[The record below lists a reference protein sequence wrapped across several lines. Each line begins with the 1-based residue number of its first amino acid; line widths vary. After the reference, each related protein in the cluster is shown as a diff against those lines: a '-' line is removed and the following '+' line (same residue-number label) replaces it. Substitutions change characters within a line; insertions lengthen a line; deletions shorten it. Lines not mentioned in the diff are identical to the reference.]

1 MNEEE
6 KKKYPF
12 DELKLDES
20 IIFSL
25 YIQKYFYCANIQKK
39 TIPPLIKKE
48 NVLLHSQTG
57 SGKTL
62 CFVIPILQYLIHH
75 RNKLCP
81 NDEKFIKR
89 NDLFNKKNVNDT
101 VSYNK
106 DQIERI
112 YETVE
117 NINIEKKNAYRDVNV
132 NIDIRNFL
140 LYTHNMLRNT
150 NEEDISKKVEINQN
164 DNKVM
169 TYKDKIISDDQV
181 NIIKKDEINIQKNN
195 NQEEIIR
202 KNDLQNITFATTCN
216 SNYQDDKQETN
227 KEKHEQKIEEKYNEQ
242 NIQTN
247 NQTKKPHNNNNNN
260 NNSKKKTQKLLNI
273 QAIIITPTR
282 ELCIQIYN
290 LINKFLFFLRF
301 YISHTLNNNMDNNVL
316 TKENFFI
323 NCLLFRGAVK
333 ISEDIKII
341 ENEILKNNR
350 YQIIISTPGKLSSL
364 LSEYN
369 NKYFNTN
376 ELKYFV
382 LDEGDKLL
390 EDSYI
395 RYMENIIKNIQA
407 YDYTTCIC
415 SATCLQE
422 ENVYNLFQVKKKNF
436 IKCIN
441 TNNQDNSS
449 TVINTYQMPDRI
461 QNYYIILRNIDKA
474 LFLFKFLNTMVNDN
488 ETVIVFFPTCLCV
501 EFFFHLFKNIFNTK
515 KINKQNESKNKKN
528 KNKIYKG
535 IHNDN
540 VDNINVDNISVDNIS
555 VDNINVDNHIDYIFQ
570 LNSKY
575 NNIFSDA
582 DMANFVK
589 LICYMNKYIGE
600 KKNNFNFLKIHRKMK
615 DKKRVATYNKIIN
628 TCVSNKGTK
637 KKENRNINSERKIIF
652 CTDIISRGINMDI
665 HWVINYDAANKNMTY
680 IHRSG
685 RTGRFDKTGKNIILL
700 NKEEKEYIYF
710 LKNKNVHVVN
720 FKKTDMFQH
729 MINYEKTL
737 LKSEHIINNDALR
750 IIEINHNEKKKNN
763 ITINKNSFF
772 NLYPQILYDKK
783 LIGKHQNGDLQIQK
797 GEHKKNKNNL
807 LILNKKLV
815 MFFLKYITFFV
826 IENRE
831 IYLLSTKAFLSYI
844 EFYKNHQLKFI
855 FSFNKLNL
863 THLCYAFSLIKIPKF
878 KEKSK
883 IKNFQ
888 NINIQSF
895 QIPYKNEEKE
905 KKRQEHLK
913 EKQIDIITQEQ
924 KKENQIKMQ
933 KKKKRK
939 TIVQRKHEQREL
951 EENEIDSLFYEENL
965 YKKLKKKKI
974 TKDEYDRLLNMDDID
989 KMFSSTSK
997 TSKCTNLTNNTHFF
1011 KSNRKKSKKR
1021 MKTYN
1026 IKIKKNKRKKK
1037 KRS

>member
-247 NQTKKPHNNNNNN
+247 NQTKKPHNNNNN

-685 RTGRFDKTGKNIILL
+685 RTGRFDKT
-700 NKEEKEYIYF
+700 
-710 LKNKNVHVVN
+710 
-720 FKKTDMFQH
+720 DMFQH

>member
-1 MNEEE
+1 MGEEE
-6 KKKYPF
+6 KKKHPF

-25 YIQKYFYCANIQKK
+25 YIQKYFFCANIQKK

-62 CFVIPILQYLIHH
+62 CFVIPILQHLINH
-75 RNKLCP
+75 RNKLYP
-81 NDEKFIKR
+81 YDDKFIKK
-89 NDLFNKKNVNDT
+89 NELLNKKSVNDT
-101 VSYNK
+101 VAYNK

-112 YETVE
+112 YKSVE
-117 NINIEKKNAYRDVNV
+117 NINIEKKNAYIDVD
-132 NIDIRNFL
+132 IDIGNFL

-150 NEEDISKKVEINQN
+150 NQMDISKKVETNQN
-164 DNKVM
+164 DNKTM
-169 TYKDKIISDDQV
+169 AYNEPTSDNQV
-181 NIIKKDEINIQKNN
+181 NIIKKDEINIQ
-195 NQEEIIR
+195 
-202 KNDLQNITFATTCN
+202 
-216 SNYQDDKQETN
+216 
-227 KEKHEQKIEEKYNEQ
+227 
-242 NIQTN
+242 
-247 NQTKKPHNNNNNN
+247 NNNNNN
-260 NNSKKKTQKLLNI
+260 KEEYIRKDDLKNITSTTTCNGNYKDDKHETNKDKYKEINTNTNNQTNKSHNINGEKKKKKKLLNV

-290 LINKFLFFLRF
+290 LLNKFLFFLRF
-301 YISHTLNNNMDNNVL
+301 YISHTLNNNIDDNNIL

-341 ENEILKNNR
+341 ENEILKNER

-364 LSEYN
+364 LNEYN
-369 NKYFNTN
+369 NKYFNTK
-376 ELKYFV
+376 ELTYFV

-395 RYMENIIKNIQA
+395 SYMENIIKNIETFE
-407 YDYTTCIC
+407 YTTCIC

-441 TNNQDNSS
+441 TDKKDISS
-449 TVINTYQMPDRI
+449 NVINTYEMPDGI
-461 QNYYIILRNIDKA
+461 ENYYIILRNIDKA
-474 LFLFKFLNTMVNDN
+474 LFLFKFLNTIVNDN
-488 ETVIVFFPTCLCV
+488 ETVIIFFPTCLCV
-501 EFFFHLFKNIFNTK
+501 EFFFHLFKNIFNTPK
-515 KINKQNESKNKKN
+515 KGNKQNEHN
-528 KNKIYKG
+528 KNI
-535 IHNDN
+535 
-540 VDNINVDNISVDNIS
+540 DNISVN
-555 VDNINVDNHIDYIFQ
+555 NNIDYIFQ

-575 NNIFSDA
+575 NNIFSDT
-582 DMANFVK
+582 DMANFIK

-628 TCVSNKGTK
+628 TYVSKKNTKNKEKG
-637 KKENRNINSERKIIF
+637 NINNEKKIIF

-665 HWVINYDAANKNMTY
+665 HWVINYDVANKNMTY

-685 RTGRFDKTGKNIILL
+685 RTGRFDKTGKNIIFL

-720 FKKTDMFQH
+720 FKKTNMFQH
-729 MINYEKTL
+729 MINFEKTL
-737 LKSEHIINNDALR
+737 LKSEDFINKDALQ
-750 IIEINHNEKKKNN
+750 IIENNENEKKIK
-763 ITINKNSFF
+763 IRFNKNSFF
-772 NLYPQILYDKK
+772 NIYPQIFYDKK
-783 LIGKHQNGDLQIQK
+783 HIENNKKENIQIQK
-797 GEHKKNKNNL
+797 GEQTKKNINNL

-878 KEKSK
+878 KEKSQ

-888 NINIQSF
+888 KINIQSF
-895 QIPYKNEEKE
+895 QIPYKNQEKE

-913 EKQIDIITQEQ
+913 EKKIDITTQEQ
-924 KKENQIKMQ
+924 KKKGNEIKMQ

-939 TIVQRKHEQREL
+939 TIVQRKHEQREI

-997 TSKCTNLTNNTHFF
+997 TSKYTNLTNSTHFF

-1037 KRS
+1037 KRSKG

>member
-6 KKKYPF
+6 KKKHPF

-25 YIQKYFYCANIQKK
+25 YIQKYFFCANIQKK
-39 TIPPLIKKE
+39 TIPHLIKKE

-62 CFVIPILQYLIHH
+62 CFVIPILHYLISH
-75 RNKLCP
+75 RNKLNP
-81 NDEKFIKR
+81 NDHKFIKR
-89 NDLFNKKNVNDT
+89 NKFLNNNKSVNDT
-101 VSYNK
+101 VLYNK
-106 DQIERI
+106 DEIERI
-112 YETVE
+112 YECVE
-117 NINIEKKNAYRDVNV
+117 NVNIEKKNACKD
-132 NIDIRNFL
+132 IDIDISNFL
-140 LYTHNMLRNT
+140 LYTHNMLRNI
-150 NEEDISKKVEINQN
+150 NEENMSKKVATNQN
-164 DNKVM
+164 DNKLM
-169 TYKDKIISDDQV
+169 TYKDKILSDDQV
-181 NIIKKDEINIQKNN
+181 NIIKKDEINIQNNNNNNNNN
-195 NQEEIIR
+195 NQEVNIR
-202 KNDLQNITFATTCN
+202 KDDLQNIIFSTTDN
-216 SNYQDDKQETN
+216 SNYKDDKQETN
-227 KEKHEQKIEEKYNEQ
+227 KEKHEQKIEEKYKEKNMQ
-242 NIQTN
+242 IN
-247 NQTKKPHNNNNNN
+247 NQTNKPHN
-260 NNSKKKTQKLLNI
+260 NNSKKKTKKLLNI

-301 YISHTLNNNMDNNVL
+301 YISHTLDNNMDNNVL

-341 ENEILKNNR
+341 ENEILKNDR

-364 LSEYN
+364 LNEYN

-395 RYMENIIKNIQA
+395 TYMENIIKNIQT

-422 ENVYNLFQVKKKNF
+422 ENVYNLFQVKKKKF

-441 TNNQDNSS
+441 TNNQDNYSN
-449 TVINTYQMPDRI
+449 VINTYQMPDRI
-461 QNYYIILRNIDKA
+461 ENYYIILRNIDKA
-474 LFLFKFLNTMVNDN
+474 FFLFKFLNTVVNDN

-501 EFFFHLFKNIFNTK
+501 EFFFHLFKNIFSTK
-515 KINKQNESKNKKN
+515 KTNEQNKSKNKK
-528 KNKIYKG
+528 KKKKIDKS
-535 IHNDN
+535 IHNKN
-540 VDNINVDNISVDNIS
+540 VDNVNVDKISVDKIS
-555 VDNINVDNHIDYIFQ
+555 VDNHIDYIFQ

-575 NNIFSDA
+575 NYIFSNT

-628 TCVSNKGTK
+628 TCVSNKRTK
-637 KKENRNINSERKIIF
+637 KKEKSNINNQRKIIF

-665 HWVINYDAANKNMTY
+665 HWVINYDVANKNMTY

-685 RTGRFDKTGKNIILL
+685 RTARFDKTGKNIILL

-720 FKKTDMFQH
+720 FKKTDMFQD

-737 LKSEHIINNDALR
+737 LKSEDMINKDALG
-750 IIEINHNEKKKNN
+750 IIEINNNNKKNN
-763 ITINKNSFF
+763 NITLNKNSFF
-772 NLYPQILYDKK
+772 NLYPEILYDKIY
-783 LIGKHQNGDLQIQK
+783 IGKDQNENIQIQK
-797 GEHKKNKNNL
+797 GEDRKTKNNL

-815 MFFLKYITFFV
+815 MLFLKYITFFV

-831 IYLLSTKAFLSYI
+831 IYILSTKAFLSYI

-863 THLCYAFSLIKIPKF
+863 THLCYAFGLITIPKF
-878 KEKSK
+878 KEKSQ
-883 IKNFQ
+883 IKNFKK
-888 NINIQSF
+888 INIQSY
-895 QIPYKNEEKE
+895 QIPYKNEQKE
-905 KKRQEHLK
+905 NKRQEHLK
-913 EKQIDIITQEQ
+913 EKQIHITAQEQ
-924 KKENQIKMQ
+924 KKGNEIKMQ
-933 KKKKRK
+933 KNKKRK

-989 KMFSSTSK
+989 KIFSSTSK
-997 TSKCTNLTNNTHFF
+997 TSKCTNLTNKTHFF

-1037 KRS
+1037 KRSKG

>member
-25 YIQKYFYCANIQKK
+25 YIQKYFFCANIQKK

-62 CFVIPILQYLIHH
+62 CFVIPILQYLINH

-81 NDEKFIKR
+81 HHDKLIKK
-89 NDLFNKKNVNDT
+89 NELLNKKSVNDT
-101 VSYNK
+101 VLYNK
-106 DQIERI
+106 DQVERI
-112 YETVE
+112 YESLE
-117 NINIEKKNAYRDVNV
+117 NINIEKKNAYRD
-132 NIDIRNFL
+132 IDINIRNFL

-150 NEEDISKKVEINQN
+150 NESDISKKVETNQS
-164 DNKVM
+164 DNKVI
-169 TYKDKIISDDQV
+169 TYNDKINDDEV
-181 NIIKKDEINIQKNN
+181 NIIKKDEINIQNNN
-195 NQEEIIR
+195 NQEENIR
-202 KNDLQNITFATTCN
+202 KDDLQNITFSTICN
-216 SNYQDDKQETN
+216 SNYKDEKREAN
-227 KEKHEQKIEEKYNEQ
+227 KEKHEQKIEEKYKEK

-247 NQTKKPHNNNNNN
+247 NQTNKPYNNN
-260 NNSKKKTQKLLNI
+260 NNSKKKTKKLLNI

-290 LINKFLFFLRF
+290 LINKFLFFMRF
-301 YISHTLNNNMDNNVL
+301 YISHTLNNNIDNNLL

-364 LSEYN
+364 LNEYN
-369 NKYFNTN
+369 YKYFNTN

-395 RYMENIIKNIQA
+395 RYMENIIKNIQT

-461 QNYYIILRNIDKA
+461 ENYYIILRNIDKA
-474 LFLFKFLNTMVNDN
+474 LFLFKFLNTIVNDN

-501 EFFFHLFKNIFNTK
+501 EFFFHLFKNIFTTK
-515 KINKQNESKNKKN
+515 KTNKQNKSKNKNEN
-528 KNKIYKG
+528 KKIYKS
-535 IHNDN
+535 IHNKN
-540 VDNINVDNISVDNIS
+540 VDNINVDS
-555 VDNINVDNHIDYIFQ
+555 HIDYIFQ

-575 NNIFSDA
+575 NNIFSDT

-615 DKKRVATYNKIIN
+615 DKKRMANYNRIIKTYA
-628 TCVSNKGTK
+628 SNKSTK
-637 KKENRNINSERKIIF
+637 GKEKSNINSQRKIIF

-665 HWVINYDAANKNMTY
+665 HWVINYDVANKNMTY

-685 RTGRFDKTGKNIILL
+685 RTGRFDKTGKNIIFL

-720 FKKTDMFQH
+720 FKKTDMFQLI
-729 MINYEKTL
+729 INYERTL
-737 LKSEHIINNDALR
+737 LKSEDMINKDALR
-750 IIEINHNEKKKNN
+750 IIEINNNEKKNN
-763 ITINKNSFF
+763 ITLIKNSFF

-783 LIGKHQNGDLQIQK
+783 HIGKDQNGNIQIQK
-797 GEHKKNKNNL
+797 GENKKTKKNL

-815 MFFLKYITFFV
+815 MLFLKYITFFV

-878 KEKSK
+878 REKSQ
-883 IKNFQ
+883 IKNYQ
-888 NINIQSF
+888 KINIQPF
-895 QIPYKNEEKE
+895 QIAYRNEEKE

-913 EKQIDIITQEQ
+913 EKQINITTQEP
-924 KKENQIKMQ
+924 KKGNEIKMQ

-939 TIVQRKHEQREL
+939 TIVQRKREQREID
-951 EENEIDSLFYEENL
+951 ENEIDSLFYEENL

-974 TKDEYDRLLNMDDID
+974 TKDEYDRLLNMEDID
-989 KMFSSTSK
+989 NIFSCTSK
-997 TSKCTNLTNNTHFF
+997 TSKCTNLTNSTHIF

-1037 KRS
+1037 KR

>member
-1 MNEEE
+1 MGEEE
-6 KKKYPF
+6 KKKHPF

-25 YIQKYFYCANIQKK
+25 YIQKYFFCANIQKK
-39 TIPPLIKKE
+39 TIPPLINKE

-62 CFVIPILQYLIHH
+62 CFVIPILQHLINH
-75 RNKLCP
+75 RNKLYP
-81 NDEKFIKR
+81 YDDKFIKK
-89 NDLFNKKNVNDT
+89 NELLNKKSVNDT
-101 VSYNK
+101 VAYNK

-112 YETVE
+112 YKSVE
-117 NINIEKKNAYRDVNV
+117 NINIEKKNAYIDVD
-132 NIDIRNFL
+132 IDIGNFL

-150 NEEDISKKVEINQN
+150 NQMDISKKVETNQN
-164 DNKVM
+164 DNKTM
-169 TYKDKIISDDQV
+169 AYNEPTSDNQV
-181 NIIKKDEINIQKNN
+181 NIIKKDEINIQ
-195 NQEEIIR
+195 
-202 KNDLQNITFATTCN
+202 
-216 SNYQDDKQETN
+216 
-227 KEKHEQKIEEKYNEQ
+227 
-242 NIQTN
+242 
-247 NQTKKPHNNNNNN
+247 NNNNNN
-260 NNSKKKTQKLLNI
+260 KEEYIRKDDLKNITSSTTCNGNYKDDKHETNKDKYKEINTHTNNQTNKSHNINGEKKKKKKLLNV

-290 LINKFLFFLRF
+290 LLNKFLFFLRF
-301 YISHTLNNNMDNNVL
+301 YISHTLNNNIDDNNIL

-341 ENEILKNNR
+341 ENEILKNER
-350 YQIIISTPGKLSSL
+350 YQIIISTPGKLCSL
-364 LSEYN
+364 LNEYN
-369 NKYFNTN
+369 NKYFNTK
-376 ELKYFV
+376 ELTYFV

-395 RYMENIIKNIQA
+395 SYMENIIKNIET
-407 YDYTTCIC
+407 YEYTTCIC

-441 TNNQDNSS
+441 TDKKDNSS
-449 TVINTYQMPDRI
+449 NVINTYEMPDGI
-461 QNYYIILRNIDKA
+461 ENYYIILRNIDKA
-474 LFLFKFLNTMVNDN
+474 LFLFKFLNTIVNDN
-488 ETVIVFFPTCLCV
+488 ETVIIFFPTCLCV
-501 EFFFHLFKNIFNTK
+501 EFFFHLFKNIFNTPK
-515 KINKQNESKNKKN
+515 KGNKQNEHN
-528 KNKIYKG
+528 KNI
-535 IHNDN
+535 
-540 VDNINVDNISVDNIS
+540 DNISVN
-555 VDNINVDNHIDYIFQ
+555 NNIDYIFQ

-575 NNIFSDA
+575 NNIFSDT
-582 DMANFVK
+582 DMANFIK

-628 TCVSNKGTK
+628 TYVSKKNTKNKEKG
-637 KKENRNINSERKIIF
+637 NINNEKKIIF

-665 HWVINYDAANKNMTY
+665 HWVINYDVANKNMTY

-685 RTGRFDKTGKNIILL
+685 RTGRFDKTGKNIIFL

-720 FKKTDMFQH
+720 FKKTNMFQH
-729 MINYEKTL
+729 MINFEKTL
-737 LKSEHIINNDALR
+737 LESEDIINKDALQM
-750 IIEINHNEKKKNN
+750 IENNENEKKIK
-763 ITINKNSFF
+763 IRLNKNSFF
-772 NLYPQILYDKK
+772 NIYPQILYDKK
-783 LIGKHQNGDLQIQK
+783 HIENDKKENIQIQK
-797 GEHKKNKNNL
+797 GEQTKKNINNL

-878 KEKSK
+878 KEKSQ

-888 NINIQSF
+888 KINIQSF
-895 QIPYKNEEKE
+895 QIPYKNQEKE

-913 EKQIDIITQEQ
+913 EKKIDITTQEQ
-924 KKENQIKMQ
+924 KKKGNEIKMQ

-939 TIVQRKHEQREL
+939 TIVQRKHEQREI

-997 TSKCTNLTNNTHFF
+997 TSKYTNLTNSTHFF

-1037 KRS
+1037 KRSKG